1 MIIAAKLPGR
11 GEVKQIAF
19 VPHDFDG
26 ALRFWIERM
35 GVGPF
40 FLLEHLPYRN
50 VVYRGE
56 PIEIDVSVAL
66 SYWGELQIELILQHN
81 EDVVSGYTEP
91 NIARREGLHHMLVE
105 SDRVD
110 ELHAAWLAQG
120 AIELMTGIVPN
131 AGRFIYLETGD
142 GGPHV
147 ELVHLEPH
155 FYRLFDYIRE
165 QARIWD
171 GTDPSR
177 SLPDESV
184 WNAPQI
190 P

>member
-1 MIIAAKLPGR
+1 MITPAILPGR
-11 GEVKQIAF
+11 GEVRQLAF
-19 VPHDFDG
+19 VPHDFDA
-26 ALRFWIERM
+26 ALKFWIERM

-40 FLLEHLPYRN
+40 FLLEHLPYQD
-50 VVYRGE
+50 VVYRDK
-56 PIEIDVSVAL
+56 PIEIDVTVAL
-66 SYWGELQIELILQHN
+66 GYWGDMQIEIIHQHN
-81 EDVVSGYTEP
+81 EELVSGYTEP
-91 NIARREGLHHMLVE
+91 NVARREGLHHMLVE

-120 AIELMTGIVPN
+120 ATELMTGTVPN

-147 ELVHLEPH
+147 ELVHLEPR

-165 QARIWD
+165 QARNWD
-171 GTDPSR
+171 RTNPIR

-184 WNAPQI
+184 WNSSAS
-190 P
+190 